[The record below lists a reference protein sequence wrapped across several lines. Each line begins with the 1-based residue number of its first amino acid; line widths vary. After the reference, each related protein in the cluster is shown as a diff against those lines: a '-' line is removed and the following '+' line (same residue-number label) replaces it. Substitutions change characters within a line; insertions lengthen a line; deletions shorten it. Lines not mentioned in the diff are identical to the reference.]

1 MQNPGSGGESSS
13 HSASSALDRLTG
25 FLVAALGRVEGGS
38 ATAAT
43 PVAEMEGTRT
53 STSIA
58 LSLLGRLVFVTVV
71 VPVAQELLPSQL
83 GLFGRILC
91 GIAWGL
97 GVIFESID
105 AVSKEPVISHEFAA
119 GFLLTVVTFLLL
131 TAKLPFRYRVRV
143 RHLVQTPDQEKKQG
157 GQDKE
162 GGVES
167 V

>member
-1 MQNPGSGGESSS
+1 MQNPASGGESNRQPG
-13 HSASSALDRLTG
+13 SSALDRLTG
-25 FLVAALGRVEGGS
+25 FVVDALSRPASGS

-43 PVAEMEGTRT
+43 PVAEGEGTRT
-53 STSIA
+53 NTSIA

-71 VPVAQELLPSQL
+71 VLVAEELMPSQL

-97 GVIFESID
+97 GVVFESID
-105 AVSKEPVISHEFAA
+105 AASKEPVISHEFAA
-119 GFLLTVVTFLLL
+119 GFLLTLVTLLLL
-131 TAKLPFRYRVRV
+131 TAKLPFRYRVR
-143 RHLVQTPDQEKKQG
+143 HPVQTPDQEKKQA
-157 GQDKE
+157 GQGKE